1 MSQTTVFTPIR
12 KAFQARTA
20 REQALLAGLAVL
32 VVLTVLWFGL
42 LAPVMSWRAAAE
54 QRYVNA
60 AEGYETVLA
69 QAAEYRA
76 LSAQAVTIGDREPL
90 RTLADRMARERG
102 LSISRVQPL
111 DDGRLG
117 VWIEQADAD
126 ALMGWLSVLAREHGV
141 SAERVSLD
149 RDGETR
155 VRAQLTLVR
164 AGGAG

>member
-1 MSQTTVFTPIR
+1 MSQTTLFTPVS

-20 REQALLAGLAVL
+20 REQVLLAGLAVL
-32 VVLTVLWFGL
+32 VVLTVVWFGL
-42 LAPVMSWRAAAE
+42 LAPVMNWRAASE

-60 AEGYETVLA
+60 VEGYETLLV
-69 QAAEYRA
+69 QAEHYRA
-76 LSAQAVTIGDREPL
+76 LSALAVTADNSEPL

-117 VWIEQADAD
+117 VWMEQADAD

-141 SAERVSLD
+141 NAERVSLD
-149 RDGETR
+149 RDGEAR

>member
-1 MSQTTVFTPIR
+1 MSQTTFFTPLF

-32 VVLTVLWFGL
+32 VVLTVLWFGV
-42 LAPVMSWRAAAE
+42 LAPAMSWRADAA
-54 QRYVNA
+54 QRYANA
-60 AEGYETVLA
+60 AEGYETILV
-69 QAAEYRA
+69 QVSEYRA
-76 LSAQAVTIGDREPL
+76 LSAQAVSSGDREPL
-90 RTLADRMARERG
+90 RTLADRTARERG

-117 VWIEQADAD
+117 VWMEQADAD
-126 ALMGWLSVLAREHGV
+126 AMMGWLSVLAREHGV

-149 RDGETR
+149 RDGENR
-155 VRAQLTLVR
+155 VRAQLTLLR